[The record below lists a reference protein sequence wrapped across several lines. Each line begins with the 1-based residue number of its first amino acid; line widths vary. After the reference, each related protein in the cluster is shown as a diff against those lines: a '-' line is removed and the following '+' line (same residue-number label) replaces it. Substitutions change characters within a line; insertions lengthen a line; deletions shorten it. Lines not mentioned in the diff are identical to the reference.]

1 MSLGRGEEV
10 GARVAQ
16 QQRNKNVVV
25 FMFIVVKNV
34 ISSQVT
40 GLFSFDTF
48 YIN

>member
-1 MSLGRGEEV
+1 MSLGRGGEV

-25 FMFIVVKNV
+25 FTFVVTKNV

-48 YIN
+48 YTK